1 MYAQKRRRS
10 ERNVQKIFLDDGAD
24 NSIEVA
30 PSDDFLGFEND
41 QVSGTATIGK
51 FESHGMPLRLAV

>member
-10 ERNVQKIFLDDGAD
+10 EQNVQKIFLDDGAD

-41 QVSGTATIGK
+41 QVSGTAMIRK
-51 FESHGMPLRLAV
+51 FESHGMPPWHAV